1 MKRTFT
7 LLFAVVMTAMT
18 AMAEKTTSYT
28 DNLVISVDNNAPVTQ
43 TTTIN
48 VTEQDNGKYK
58 FELKDFK
65 FGNNKI
71 GDVVLED
78 VQGTKADGV
87 TTLVVDNV
95 KTKIQNAPLFSLG
108 SIINIAGGVT
118 ISMTAKISDSTNKM
132 FADMTMKGAEQNIK
146 ATFGDEKNITTGIKA
161 PQATTK
167 ANNTT
172 SIFTLAGQQVS
183 SMTSGNVY
191 IVKTTDGKTKKVI
204 KK

>member
-1 MKRTFT
+1 MKRIFT
-7 LLFAVVMTAMT
+7 LLFAVVMIAMT

-28 DNLVISVDNNAPVTQ
+28 DNLVITVDNNAPVTQ

-48 VTEQDNGKYK
+48 VTEQDNGKFK

-65 FGNNKI
+65 FGNNKV

-95 KTKIQNAPLFSLG
+95 TTKIQNAPLFSLG
-108 SIINIAGGVT
+108 SLINLAGGVT

-132 FADMTMKGAEQNIK
+132 FADMTMKGGGQNIK
-146 ATFGDEKNITTGIKA
+146 ATFGDEKNIPTGIKA

-167 ANNTT
+167 ANNVT
-172 SIFTLAGQQVS
+172 SIFTLDGQQVS
-183 SMTSGNVY
+183 TMTSGNVY
-191 IVKTTDGKTKKVI
+191 IVKTTDGQTKKVI

>member
-1 MKRTFT
+1 MKRIFT

-28 DNLVISVDNNAPVTQ
+28 DNLVITVDNNAPVTQ

-65 FGNNKI
+65 FGNNKV

-95 KTKIQNAPLFSLG
+95 KTQIPNAPLFSLG
-108 SIINIAGGVT
+108 SLINLAGGVT
-118 ISMTAKISDSTNKM
+118 ISMTATISDS
-132 FADMTMKGAEQNIK
+132 
-146 ATFGDEKNITTGIKA
+146 
-161 PQATTK
+161 P
-167 ANNTT
+167 
-172 SIFTLAGQQVS
+172 S
-183 SMTSGNVY
+183 
-191 IVKTTDGKTKKVI
+191 
-204 KK
+204 

>member
-28 DNLVISVDNNAPVTQ
+28 DNLVINAQVTQ

-65 FGNNKI
+65 FGNNEI

-87 TTLVVDNV
+87 TTLVVDSV
-95 KTKIQNAPLFSLG
+95 KTKIQNALTLG
-108 SIINIAGGVT
+108 SIINNFGGVT

-132 FADMTMKGAEQNIK
+132 FADMTMIAAGQNIK

-167 ANNTT
+167 ANNAT

>member
-1 MKRTFT
+1 MKRIFT
-7 LLFAVVMTAMT
+7 LLFAVVMMTMT
-18 AMAEKTTSYT
+18 AMAEKTNSYT
-28 DNLVISVDNNAPVTQ
+28 DNLVITVDNNAPVTQ

-48 VTEQDNGKYK
+48 VTEQDNGKFK

-65 FGNNKI
+65 FGNSKV

-95 KTKIQNAPLFSLG
+95 TTKIQNAPLFSLG
-108 SIINIAGGVT
+108 SLINLAGGVT

-132 FADMTMKGAEQNIK
+132 FADMTMKGGGQNIK
-146 ATFGDEKNITTGIKA
+146 ATFGDEKNITTGIKTS
-161 PQATTK
+161 QATTK
-167 ANNTT
+167 ANNVT
-172 SIFTLAGQQVS
+172 SIFTLDGQQVTT
-183 SMTSGNVY
+183 MTSGNVY
-191 IVKTTDGKTKKVI
+191 IVKTTDGQTKKVI

>member
-18 AMAEKTTSYT
+18 AMAEKTTSFT
-28 DNLVISVDNNAPVTQ
+28 DNLVITVDNNAPVTQ

-65 FGNNKI
+65 FGNNKV

-108 SIINIAGGVT
+108 SLINLAGGVT

-132 FADMTMKGAEQNIK
+132 FADMTMKGAGQNIK

-167 ANNTT
+167 ANNAT